1 MLTVFFFFVKKN
13 RANLKVTAADMR
25 YVARSKL
32 SRSSL
37 SLIWL
42 VVRKFGYLFCSR
54 GRVPLLTFN
63 ELEEKSQA
71 TIILGKFDSPNKKN
85 ITKFFFH
92 VKSENIK
99 ILNVKN
105 RLKFISWTR
114 NKWQILDS
122 FFWIC
127 RFSSKLSYHSYE
139 QPTMR
144 L

>member
-13 RANLKVTAADMR
+13 RANPKVTAADMR

-105 RLKFISWTR
+105 
-114 NKWQILDS
+114 S

-139 QPTMR
+139 QPTMS
-144 L
+144 LQDYVFNKNFCKNK